1 MDADND
7 GFISKEEFCAAT
19 LDTSQWLE
27 SHGRYDPRR
36 SHWDVS
42 DKDWAKHLVAKAD
55 ANGDGKI
62 SVREMTDLYMKK
74 LGDAPTDDW
83 NIYIKNLGAGIL
95 LPDEAAAVEA
105 LVQSKLMADLQGVVD
120 RNTQLA
126 AR

>member
-62 SVREMTDLYMKK
+62 SVREMT
-74 LGDAPTDDW
+74 

-105 LVQSKLMADLQGVVD
+105 LVQSKLMADLQ
-120 RNTQLA
+120 
-126 AR
+126 